1 MMKVEEPGQVRVRMG
16 PRESL
21 LLTLAGK
28 GMDML
33 VVCGPFAHLRVV
45 GAEGF

>member
-1 MMKVEEPGQVRVRMG
+1 MIEVEDPGQVRVSVV

-21 LLTLAGK
+21 LLTPAGK
-28 GMDML
+28 GMDIL
-33 VVCGPFAHLRVV
+33 VVCGPFACLHVV